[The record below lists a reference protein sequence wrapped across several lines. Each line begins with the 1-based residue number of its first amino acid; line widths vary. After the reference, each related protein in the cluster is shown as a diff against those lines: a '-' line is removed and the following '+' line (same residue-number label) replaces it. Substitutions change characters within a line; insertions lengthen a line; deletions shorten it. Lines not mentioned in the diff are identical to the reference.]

1 MIETPSAATRP
12 GWLRGVGVGP
22 GDPELVT
29 IKAARLIGEADV
41 VAFHS
46 GPRGDSIAR
55 RIASAYF
62 PEDVVEELLV
72 YPVTTGETNHPLGYH
87 GLMSDFYDESADRL
101 AAHLDSGRNVVVL
114 AEGDPLFYGTY
125 MYLHDRLADRY
136 DTAVVP
142 GVTSVSGSA
151 AAVATGLCRHEDVL
165 TILPG
170 TLPVPELARR
180 LADTQAAVVMKL
192 GRTFEG
198 VREALRQAGR
208 LDDALYV
215 ERASSEAERVLPVA
229 EVDAATVPYMS
240 MVVVPGRD
248 LRADAS
254 GRAAGS
260 ASAPG
265 APAAATPHTGV
276 EHELTAGEVVVL
288 GLGPGPGRWLTPEV
302 SAALA
307 DVDHVVG
314 YAPYVNR
321 VPQRAGLT
329 RHASGNTVEVDRAR
343 FALELARK
351 GQRVAVVSGGD
362 AGVFGMASAV
372 FEAVETF
379 GYADVVVRVLPGLT
393 AAQAVA
399 ARAGAPLG
407 GDFAVMSLSDRLKP
421 WAVVEQRLRAAAASD
436 LVIALYNPSSRS
448 RTHQVARAREVL
460 LDVRGADTVVVV
472 GRDVGRSEESVTV
485 TTLGGLDAASIDMKC
500 LLIIGA
506 TGTRATAS
514 GQVWTPRFV
523 PEGSSATPDC

>member
-1 MIETPSAATRP
+1 MT

-29 IKAARLIGEADV
+29 VKAMRLIGEADV

-55 RIASAYF
+55 RIAASYF
-62 PEDVVEELLV
+62 REGVAEELLV
-72 YPVTTGETNHPLGYH
+72 YPVTTGPTDHPLGYH
-87 GLMSDFYDESADRL
+87 GLMADFYDESADRL

-125 MYLHDRLADRY
+125 MYLHDRLAGRY

-180 LADTQAAVVMKL
+180 LADTEAAVVMKL
-192 GRTFEG
+192 GRTFEN

-208 LDDALYV
+208 LDEARYV
-215 ERASSEAERVLPVA
+215 ERASSDAERVLPVT
-229 EVDAATVPYMS
+229 EVDASTVPYMS

-248 LRADAS
+248 LRADAA
-254 GRAAGS
+254 GRAASSGTS
-260 ASAPG
+260 DLAVPKEG
-265 APAAATPHTGV
+265 PVDDGQ
-276 EHELTAGEVVVL
+276 GEVVVI
-288 GLGPGPGRWLTPEV
+288 GLGPGPDRWLTPEASV
-302 SAALA
+302 ALA
-307 DVDHVVG
+307 EVGHVFG

-321 VPQRAGLT
+321 VPQREGLT

-343 FALELARK
+343 DALELARK
-351 GQRVAVVSGGD
+351 GERVAVVSGGD

-372 FEAVETF
+372 FEAAETH
-379 GYADVVVRVLPGLT
+379 GYTDVPVRVLPGVT

-407 GDFAVMSLSDRLKP
+407 GDFAIMSLSDRLKP
-421 WAVVEQRLRAAAASD
+421 WHVIERRLRAAASAD
-436 LVIALYNPSSRS
+436 LVVALYNPASRS
-448 RTHQVARAREVL
+448 RTEQVARAREVFL
-460 LDVRGADTVVVV
+460 ERRDPGTVVVV
-472 GRDVGRSEESVTV
+472 GRDVGRAEESLTV
-485 TTLGGLDAASIDMKC
+485 TTLTDLDPATIDMKC
-500 LLIIGA
+500 LVIVCA
-506 TGTRATAS
+506 SGTRVTEG
-514 GQVWTPRFV
+514 GQVWTPRYV
-523 PEGSSATPDC
+523 H

>member
-1 MIETPSAATRP
+1 VS

-29 IKAARLIGEADV
+29 VKAARLIGEADV

-55 RIASAYF
+55 RIAASYF
-62 PEDVVEELLV
+62 REGVVEELLV
-72 YPVTTGETNHPLGYH
+72 YPVTTGSTNHPLGYH
-87 GLMSDFYDESADRL
+87 GLMADFYDESADRL

-136 DTAVVP
+136 DTAVIP

-180 LADTQAAVVMKL
+180 LADTEAAVVMKL
-192 GRTFEG
+192 GRTFEN

-208 LDDALYV
+208 LEEARYV
-215 ERASSEAERVLPVA
+215 ERASSEAERVLSA
-229 EVDAATVPYMS
+229 ADVDAASVPYMS

-248 LRADAS
+248 LRADAA
-254 GRAAGS
+254 GRAESSRAG
-260 ASAPG
+260 AIVPQRV
-265 APAAATPHTGV
+265 PQRP
-276 EHELTAGEVVVL
+276 EQGEVVLV
-288 GLGPGPGRWLTPEV
+288 GLGPGPDRWLTPEA
-302 SAALA
+302 SDALA
-307 DVDHVVG
+307 EVAHVVG

-321 VPQRAGLT
+321 VPQREGLT

-343 FALELARK
+343 DALELARS
-351 GQRVAVVSGGD
+351 GERVAVVSGGD
-362 AGVFGMASAV
+362 AGVFGMAAAV
-372 FEAVETF
+372 FEAADTH
-379 GYADVVVRVLPGLT
+379 GYPDVPVRVLPGLT

-407 GDFAVMSLSDRLKP
+407 GDFAIMSLSDRLKP
-421 WAVVEQRLRAAAASD
+421 WAVIEKRLRAAAAAD
-436 LVIALYNPSSRS
+436 LVVALYNPASRS
-448 RTHQVARAREVL
+448 RTEQVARAREVFL
-460 LDVRGADTVVVV
+460 EERDPATVVVV
-472 GRDVGRSEESVTV
+472 GRDVGRAEERMTV
-485 TTLGGLDAASIDMKC
+485 TTLEALDPATIDMKC
-500 LLIIGA
+500 LVMVCA
-506 TGTRATAS
+506 SGTRVTDA

-523 PEGSSATPDC
+523 R

>member
-1 MIETPSAATRP
+1 MS

-29 IKAARLIGEADV
+29 VKAARLIGEADV

-46 GPRGDSIAR
+46 GPKGDSIAR
-55 RIASAYF
+55 RIAASWF
-62 PEDVVEELLV
+62 REGVVEELLT
-72 YPVTTGETNHPLGYH
+72 YPVTTGSTDHPLGYH
-87 GLMSDFYDESADRL
+87 GLMADFYDKSADRL

-180 LADTQAAVVMKL
+180 LADTEAAVVMKL
-192 GRTFEG
+192 GRTFEN

-208 LDDALYV
+208 LDEARYV
-215 ERASSEAERVLPVA
+215 ERASSDAERVLPVA
-229 EVDAATVPYMS
+229 EVDPSTVPYMS
-240 MVVVPGRD
+240 MVVVPGKD
-248 LRADAS
+248 LRADAA
-254 GRAAGS
+254 GRAASSAPATPAEHPSGQGGS
-260 ASAPG
+260 ADTS
-265 APAAATPHTGV
+265 
-276 EHELTAGEVVVL
+276 GEVVVI
-288 GLGPGPGRWLTPEV
+288 GLGPGPDRWLTPEA

-307 DVDHVVG
+307 EVGHVVG

-321 VPQRAGLT
+321 VPQREGLV

-343 FALELARK
+343 DALELARK
-351 GQRVAVVSGGD
+351 GERVAVVSGGD

-372 FEAVETF
+372 FEAADTH
-379 GYADVVVRVLPGLT
+379 GYTDVPVRVLPGVT

-407 GDFAVMSLSDRLKP
+407 GDFAIMSLSDRLKP
-421 WAVVEQRLRAAAASD
+421 WEVVERRLRAAAAAD
-436 LVIALYNPSSRS
+436 LVIALYNPASRS
-448 RTHQVARAREVL
+448 RTEQVARARKVL
-460 LDVRGADTVVVV
+460 LEERSGDTVVVV
-472 GRDVGRSEESVTV
+472 GRDVGRAKESLTV
-485 TTLGGLDAASIDMKC
+485 TTLEALDPATIDMKC
-500 LLIIGA
+500 LVVVCA
-506 TGTRATAS
+506 TGTRVTEA

-523 PEGSSATPDC
+523 H

>member
-1 MIETPSAATRP
+1 MK

-29 IKAARLIGEADV
+29 VKAARLIGEADV

-55 RIASAYF
+55 RIAETYF
-62 PEDVVEELLV
+62 GEGVVEELLV
-72 YPVTTGETNHPLGYH
+72 YPVTTGATDHPLGYH
-87 GLMSDFYDESADRL
+87 GLMADFYDESAERL
-101 AAHLDSGRNVVVL
+101 AVHLDSGRNVVVL

-125 MYLHDRLADRY
+125 MYLHDRLAERY

-180 LADTQAAVVMKL
+180 LADTEAAVVMKL
-192 GRTFEG
+192 GRTFEN

-208 LDDALYV
+208 LDEARYV
-215 ERASSEAERVLPVA
+215 ERASSDAERVLPVA
-229 EVDAATVPYMS
+229 DVDPATVPYMS
-240 MVVVPGRD
+240 MVVVPGKD
-248 LRADAS
+248 LRADAA
-254 GRAAGS
+254 GRAAPS
-260 ASAPG
+260 RAEPAVHEPG
-265 APAAATPHTGV
+265 PTV
-276 EHELTAGEVVVL
+276 GEVVVI
-288 GLGPGPGRWLTPEV
+288 GLGPGPDRWLTPEA

-307 DVDHVVG
+307 EVDHVVG

-321 VPQRAGLT
+321 VPQREGMT

-343 FALELARK
+343 DALELARK
-351 GQRVAVVSGGD
+351 GERVAVVSGGD

-372 FEAVETF
+372 FEAAETH
-379 GYADVVVRVLPGLT
+379 GYGDVPVRALPGVT

-407 GDFAVMSLSDRLKP
+407 GDFAIMSLSDRLKP
-421 WAVVEQRLRAAAASD
+421 WEVIERRLRAAASAD
-436 LVIALYNPSSRS
+436 LVIALYNPASRS
-448 RTHQVARAREVL
+448 RTEQVARAREVL
-460 LDVRGADTVVVV
+460 LEERAADTLVVV
-472 GRDVGRSEESVTV
+472 GRDVGRAEESLTV
-485 TTLGGLDAASIDMKC
+485 TTLGSLDPATIDMKC
-500 LLIIGA
+500 LVMVCA
-506 TGTRATAS
+506 SGTRVTEA
-514 GQVWTPRFV
+514 GQVWTPRYV
-523 PEGSSATPDC
+523 H